1 MVASSVSTL
10 QQRQEAT
17 GALSRC
23 LEDAIN
29 RLSAEEIYTHPAHN
43 FKQLGDRLKVKGGCP
58 HHDSKTGSSFVVTIS
73 SKLFWCEGCQF
84 GGGPADYRASLKAG
98 RWIKARGRDFG
109 EAVRGLAADANV
121 PLPNRDFSPEE
132 IARAQKWERR
142 RAVLAATQDYCQ
154 EALWSNTEAA
164 LEARHYL
171 VAERGLTEEEIKLL
185 PIGYYP
191 SVGEVKDHLTSQ
203 GFTKDDWKGTGC
215 VWKDTERYIT
225 FLWNDSNGR
234 PLTIYGRYF
243 RKYPP
248 EGSPKTIAL
257 PGEKTK
263 QSPLYLDRA
272 LKAGHKEIVL
282 VEGVLDAVLL
292 QAKGDTRVCAYVA
305 ASCSGD
311 QIETLKRRRINKVT
325 LCGDP
330 DHGGE
335 RGTNSNLLRLTEAGI
350 SVYIAPQLPDELD
363 PDEFLL
369 REGMKGWE
377 AHIDAAEHGFRW
389 KAQRLIESGNVTNDK
404 GKANILQD
412 AIAFC
417 KAVKNHPELD
427 TFFWPVIRSSLG
439 MESEEFRAQLEKLW
453 DSSLTEVAELGGG
466 SGSGGGDDGN
476 KGNVVKFPASSQ
488 SSPLDFVK
496 YVLAE
501 KKTKAERNSAF
512 IASGYNVRD
521 LSAIARELEKEEDAN
536 EERQE
541 AKDALPRLL
550 QKSSLNP
557 HDYLWGDEGQ
567 LAQAIVNTAIAMP
580 TSPSR
585 LMTTLLPVAATL
597 IGTSSRVVVKPS
609 AKYKQP
615 CIIWSGVV
623 GRSGELKSPSQQVII
638 DALVRLEIDAAT
650 QFEQELEDYKIAHAH
665 WKKDKGDPEDEPKL
679 PIRKRYLTEDATLE
693 TLERIHGQNPRGV
706 LVYRDELA
714 GDFKAENSHRGG
726 RGADR
731 EAKLSQFNG
740 REIIVDRK
748 EREIILQRSAISRTG
763 SIQWEVLQS
772 LMGEHD
778 DSAGVFA
785 RWIFDCAES
794 PPRFIS
800 FDDEPDTGID
810 NLLTNLYKRL
820 ELMPQADYL
829 LNSEAKEAF
838 LQWQNY
844 LVNRELRESGG
855 LQLVFPKIEAYT
867 ARFALW
873 LHVVN
878 AALAGETPAPT
889 IDGCTMSRAIEMA
902 QYYLSQYELI
912 MAVNSPQAG
921 LTGVLLKIFNYL
933 KEKPDGTTI
942 GKLKAGIRSLRGVDK
957 TEIQSHC
964 HWLVENGYAVLDGK
978 KIKSVDTVDKKLT
991 PLSTAEP
998 LIYQGVERKVDKV
1011 DKLTN
1016 LSNIQTGITEE
1027 SVSVAPPVVEAVNF
1041 VNLSTAPL
1049 KHKVKQEV
1057 EVVDNKVDNPARAV
1071 NFSSECLLSPMPLEQ
1086 TAPTSADNCGASA
1099 VEKPAV
1105 AIAPHI
1111 TGSSNVDEVADST
1124 LGEEAIA
1131 SSGAEYDELIA
1142 KIDTELKR
1150 LDWSSQ
1156 QGKEYIWRTYG
1167 KRSRHLMF
1175 DDELCD
1181 FLQFLESQQ

>member
-1 MVASSVSTL
+1 MVYAPKTTTALTIDQNQAKIQLDLLGYKPGENIYLTAFFPKGDPRTKGENRDKGRKANRLNYAEVEAWQAEGRGVYLVVNGYGHGKDDVKNCRAIFYEHDDLEKKL
-10 QQRQEAT
+10 QLNLWQSLGLPEPTVQVDTGGKSIHSYWVLDQPIHPELWAFDEGKSNRKGLQADLLKYANADQALVNPNRVMRLAGCWYMVNDESGTHAVAQSRIVGGCNKRYSYAELRGIIPRSEPPEIKQTRRSHHNDSLNTGEGLLDFRTVADLLPHWNDRGRSGWATFQCPVHTTSGKHSDDHIHVNLNT
-17 GALSRC
+17 GA
-23 LEDAIN
+23 
-29 RLSAEEIYTHPAHN
+29 
-43 FKQLGDRLKVKGGCP
+43 
-58 HHDSKTGSSFVVTIS
+58 
-73 SKLFWCEGCQF
+73 
-84 GGGPADYRASLKAG
+84 
-98 RWIKARGRDFG
+98 
-109 EAVRGLAADANV
+109 
-121 PLPNRDFSPEE
+121 
-132 IARAQKWERR
+132 
-142 RAVLAATQDYCQ
+142 
-154 EALWSNTEAA
+154 
-164 LEARHYL
+164 
-171 VAERGLTEEEIKLL
+171 
-185 PIGYYP
+185 
-191 SVGEVKDHLTSQ
+191 
-203 GFTKDDWKGTGC
+203 
-215 VWKDTERYIT
+215 
-225 FLWNDSNGR
+225 
-234 PLTIYGRYF
+234 
-243 RKYPP
+243 
-248 EGSPKTIAL
+248 
-257 PGEKTK
+257 
-263 QSPLYLDRA
+263 
-272 LKAGHKEIVL
+272 
-282 VEGVLDAVLL
+282 
-292 QAKGDTRVCAYVA
+292 
-305 ASCSGD
+305 
-311 QIETLKRRRINKVT
+311 
-325 LCGDP
+325 
-330 DHGGE
+330 
-335 RGTNSNLLRLTEAGI
+335 
-350 SVYIAPQLPDELD
+350 
-363 PDEFLL
+363 
-369 REGMKGWE
+369 WE
-377 AHIDAAEHGFRW
+377 AHCGCNRKIIYQTVCDTVGHKPTGHGY
-389 KAQRLIESGNVTNDK
+389 SGGIGGGNRRN
-404 GKANILQD
+404 
-412 AIAFC
+412 F
-417 KAVKNHPELD
+417 
-427 TFFWPVIRSSLG
+427 
-439 MESEEFRAQLEKLW
+439 
-453 DSSLTEVAELGGG
+453 GGG

-476 KGNVVKFPASSQ
+476 KGNVVQFPASSQ

-501 KKTKAERNSAF
+501 KKTKAERDSAF

-740 REIIVDRK
+740 REVIVDRK

-957 TEIQSHC
+957 TEVQSHC

-998 LIYQGVERKVDKV
+998 LIHQGVERKVDKV

-1016 LSNIQTGITEE
+1016 HSSHPMGITKDA
-1027 SVSVAPPVVEAVNF
+1027 VSVAPPTVDAVNF
-1041 VNLSTAPL
+1041 CNLSTDHL
-1049 KHKVKQEV
+1049 ETTVNQGV
-1057 EVVDNKVDNPARAV
+1057 DVVDKKVDTSTTSV
-1071 NFSSECLLSPMPLEQ
+1071 NFSQEDLLALEQ
-1086 TAPTSADNCGASA
+1086 AAPTSADNCGASVVDTPVVDA
-1099 VEKPAV
+1099 TPNPSPLPQKPS
-1105 AIAPHI
+1105 I
-1111 TGSSNVDEVADST
+1111 EVVDST
-1124 LGEEAIA
+1124 PGEEAIA
-1131 SSGAEYDELIA
+1131 PSAQLAQELATTGDELSQ
-1142 KIDTELKR
+1142 TEPDFDQFPHTNPRAAWGVKKSKAEQIKR
-1150 LDWSSQ
+1150 EILNITGAVDFFALQDDPRYSTNELNWVRKNLLTKQ
-1156 QGKEYIWRTYG
+1156 QRNALTATIKKTAMEI
-1167 KRSRHLMF
+1167 
-1175 DDELCD
+1175 
-1181 FLQFLESQQ
+1181 Q